1 MNNKTKNVQLKK
13 NEIEKDKKE
22 QDEMLFEMF
31 SAVIESNN
39 FETEFFHFQDQKKS
53 KDRNKK

>member
-39 FETEFFHFQDQKKS
+39 FETEFFHFQD
-53 KDRNKK
+53 